1 MNILERY
8 NYIIIDIDTINI
20 EESHII
26 IGKEEIDIILEAIKN
41 KRKIYIKSK
50 KINIRQEIE
59 YRIYDAIIEIKDIIY
74 IREYKGE
81 FNRINYSIDM
91 LYIIYCKDR
100 GNNNK
105 DKEIISKCINIS
117 KRYIEYIYKERRR
130 IYEEGKDIYINRKY
144 IERDKN
150 RKI

>member
-1 MNILERY
+1 MNIIKKY
-8 NYIIIDIDTINI
+8 YYIIIDIDTINI

-26 IGKEEIDIILEAIKN
+26 IGKEEIDIILKAIK
-41 KRKIYIKSK
+41 KKSKIYIKSK

-91 LYIIYCKDR
+91 LYIIYCKDKE
-100 GNNNK
+100 NKNK

-130 IYEEGKDIYINRKY
+130 EYEEGKDIYINRKY
-144 IERDKN
+144 I
-150 RKI
+150 